1 MGRLH
6 QFVSKLYSAAARRL
20 PARGTAA
27 VNVPDMKV
35 LAFQRTTEMEGNVQK
50 AGNPRIMH
58 ATCYSLG
65 FLPPHCASLK
75 TPNWYL
81 PLTNTAYCTMR
92 FSLKTRTCP
101 PRGGCS
107 PRLLLNALYRSHSES
122 TDSGTLHEALY
133 LETTSHQT
141 RRKRIPWM
149 PRKAGRVL
157 RSSQFTPN

>member
-81 PLTNTAYCTMR
+81 PLTNTAYCTVR

-141 RRKRIPWM
+141 RRKRIP
-149 PRKAGRVL
+149 
-157 RSSQFTPN
+157 